1 MSNESMQ
8 QLLALRAQLQ
18 QLELE
23 EAAKANAPERPAADD
38 SAERIAE
45 RIDDISPIPADLKG
59 WLGELEGLDGEQ
71 LLTRIRQE
79 ADGWLGEVDADLRDA
94 NPSTLLLVFGLGVL
108 VGRLSQ

>member
-23 EAAKANAPERPAADD
+23 EAANARASEPPAADD
-38 SAERIAE
+38 SAEQ
-45 RIDDISPIPADLKG
+45 IDEISPIPADLKG

-71 LLTRIRQE
+71 LLTRIRDE
-79 ADGWLGEVDADLRDA
+79 ADRWLGEVDADLKDA
-94 NPSTLLLVFGLGVL
+94 NPSTVLLVFGLDVL
-108 VGRLSQ
+108 VGRLS

>member
-23 EAAKANAPERPAADD
+23 EAAKAKVSEQPAADD
-38 SAERIAE
+38 SAKGIGEGL
-45 RIDDISPIPADLKG
+45 IPEDLKG

-71 LLTRIRQE
+71 LLARIRDE
-79 ADGWLGEVDADLRDA
+79 ADRWLGEVDADLKDA

>member
-8 QLLALRAQLQ
+8 QLSALRAQLQ

-23 EAAKANAPERPAADD
+23 DAATAKVSESPVADGNAESISD
-38 SAERIAE
+38 S
-45 RIDDISPIPADLKG
+45 SPIPADLKG

-71 LLTRIRQE
+71 LLARIREE
-79 ADGWLGEVDADLRDA
+79 AGRWLGEVDADLRDA